1 MAKKTYTPMPT
12 GVPPEQM
19 LRLAR
24 VVEVLAGLKTMSA
37 AARELDLSRNHFQ
50 SMVHRGVMALL
61 EEIAPKPGGR
71 PAKPENVATL
81 EAEVA
86 KLRKENTRL
95 SERVGMTDRLLSVA
109 SGLLHGRIEP
119 TGRAKRTKATKKKS
133 ETTSESGDDPDPV
146 WERTLKA
153 VEKMESYGLTKEL
166 AAAIAG
172 VHVSTVRRWKALA
185 RRGAPLFL
193 GLGAGRGF
201 PRASLETLQRASGV
215 VRSLNGLVGAESL
228 RRTVD
233 GISRREAA
241 RVKAETLTEME
252 RERKAALTRVTVT
265 TPGVVRGIDAMHFAT
280 PEGVRYALIAGDAA
294 VPYRTSHAVNDVYDS
309 DFVERALRADF
320 EANGAPLVCR
330 LDRFSAH
337 KSEGPLRLFAEY
349 EVLVLHGPP
358 HFPRYYGQLERQN
371 LEHRQWCRVAGIL
384 HAGALEI
391 RLAEMLKAVSEIWR
405 RRTLGFQTAAEVW
418 NARPRLN
425 VDRAELHSEV
435 RDRTE
440 RIRSKM
446 ELRGK
451 PADIAER
458 LAIQQTL
465 ETRGY
470 LRQEVGGWC

>member
-37 AARELDLSRNHFQ
+37 GARELELSRNHFQ

-61 EEIAPKPGGR
+61 DEIAPKPGGR
-71 PAKPENVATL
+71 PAKSEKVAAL

-86 KLRKENTRL
+86 KLRKENARL
-95 SERVGMTDRLLSVA
+95 SERVGMTDRLLKVA
-109 SGLLHGRIEP
+109 SGLLHGQIQS
-119 TGRAKRTKATKKKS
+119 TGRAKRTKTTKKG
-133 ETTSESGDDPDPV
+133 ETTSESGDDPDPA
-146 WERTLKA
+146 WRRTLKA
-153 VEKMESYGLTKEL
+153 VEQMESYGLTKPL

-185 RRGAPLFL
+185 RRGGPLL
-193 GLGAGRGF
+193 VGLGAGRGF
-201 PRASLETLQRASGV
+201 PRASLETRQRAAGV

-228 RRTVD
+228 RRTVE

-241 RVKAETLTEME
+241 HVKAETLTEME
-252 RERKAALTRVTVT
+252 RNRKAGLTKVTVT

-280 PEGVRYALIAGDAA
+280 PEGTRFALIAGDAA

-309 DFVERALRADF
+309 DFVERTLRADF
-320 EANGAPLVCR
+320 DANGAPLVYR

-349 EVLVLHGPP
+349 GVLVLHGPP
-358 HFPRYYGQLERQN
+358 HCPRYCGQLERQN
-371 LEHRQWCRVAGIL
+371 LEHRQWCEAAGIL
-384 HAGALEI
+384 HAGELET

-425 VDRAELHSEV
+425 VDRAELRSEV